1 MTTVSNPFE
10 SFLSQTAGVPAT
22 SPAAVVEQAQPPAG
36 ISFGDMIA
44 NQEARVPADDTDD
57 DPDGDDAVNAALGE
71 LLGHTEPPAQESA
84 PAPAAPS
91 VETSSVT
98 PEPAPAAPESVDQTA
113 EPAPAEQT
121 APTATTEPAAEE
133 PAPAPKRKRAPR
145 KPRTPKAE
153 PAPAQETPA
162 AQGESAVPSVDV
174 KALALLPPDQAW
186 VRLADLGAEVDA
198 AISRLSDVESEV
210 SDLIVTLDEK
220 IKTLTSELG
229 AARERFASVTG
240 ELTVCE
246 DVQAEVSKAAAR
258 TESYLLAVADGEAA
272 SLGAVNVVVG
282 DDGPTVVRA

>member
-1 MTTVSNPFE
+1 M
-10 SFLSQTAGVPAT
+10 
-22 SPAAVVEQAQPPAG
+22 
-36 ISFGDMIA
+36 
-44 NQEARVPADDTDD
+44 
-57 DPDGDDAVNAALGE
+57 
-71 LLGHTEPPAQESA
+71 
-84 PAPAAPS
+84 
-91 VETSSVT
+91 
-98 PEPAPAAPESVDQTA
+98 
-113 EPAPAEQT
+113 
-121 APTATTEPAAEE
+121 
-133 PAPAPKRKRAPR
+133 
-145 KPRTPKAE
+145 
-153 PAPAQETPA
+153 
-162 AQGESAVPSVDV
+162 DV

-258 TESYLLAVADGEAA
+258 TESYLLAVADGEPA